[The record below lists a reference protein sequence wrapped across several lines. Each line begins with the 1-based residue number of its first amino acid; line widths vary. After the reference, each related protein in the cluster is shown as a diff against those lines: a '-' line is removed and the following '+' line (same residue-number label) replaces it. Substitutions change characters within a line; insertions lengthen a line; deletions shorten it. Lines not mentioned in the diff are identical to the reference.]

1 MSKIL
6 NRPRVLNSRVCFV
19 LAALLLAGCS
29 SKEERAQSYY
39 AHAMQ
44 LISEHDDVKA
54 RLELR
59 NALQL
64 KDDMIGAW
72 RALNQIEERTNNF
85 QGVIAASRK
94 ISELDPK
101 DIEARLRLAKIAVLG
116 GALDQAL
123 DWVNKASEIDPKYP
137 GTLSL
142 KAAILLKLNDHNGAI
157 QEARKALEI
166 EPGNLDAIIVLAS
179 EKYLSDDPKGAL
191 QILEGV
197 PPTKN
202 DELGVVLLKVKIFE
216 KLGDL
221 QQFEAQ
227 LRRLVELRPDQVT
240 FKTELVKFYV
250 AQKRLDEA
258 EKLMRSVAA
267 ANPANTTA
275 ELDVVRFLLAT
286 KGSAAAR
293 QELDD
298 RIKAGG
304 NAFPFQLAL
313 ADLDLLGGNFTE
325 SSQLLEKLISSA
337 ASPADANAARA
348 KLAAMQLG
356 RKNIPAAEAL
366 IADML
371 RTDSHNTDALR
382 FRASIRIDRGQL
394 DDAIADLRQ
403 ALNDQPQSPELLT
416 LLALAYERSGSID
429 LAEKQLA
436 SATKESKF
444 APSVGLNYVAFLTR
458 RGNAAAAEDVLTE
471 LATRNPRNIDVLTSL
486 AQVRL
491 SRQNWIGANEVADA
505 IKRLGAQGDTAEQI
519 KAAALAGEKKYDQS
533 ISLLEDAYA
542 NNKGAVRPMYALVKA
557 YVQAKKIDQ
566 AESFLQNILKTSPDN
581 AEALVLLGT
590 VELAK
595 NQPEQAIKRFK
606 AAIERAP
613 KNADGYVALARMYL
627 GQKNSDEALKTI
639 QAGLH
644 ELPGNSTLR
653 LTLAGTLELRGDF
666 EGAIVEYEAML
677 KEQPG
682 SMVVA
687 NNLASLL
694 TDHRSDKES
703 LERAYAIAA
712 PLTKSP
718 VPNFKDTIG
727 WLNYRRG
734 DYRNAIALLEDAA
747 NALPNAALVHY
758 HLGMSYLA
766 VGQSEKAIEQIK
778 RASALA
784 PNDTDLNTKVQAAI
798 NTVPQEK
805 NRTDK
810 TN

>member
-1 MSKIL
+1 MSMFL
-6 NRPRVLNSRVCFV
+6 NRSRVPSSRVCLV
-19 LAALLLAGCS
+19 LAVLLLAGCS
-29 SKEERAQSYY
+29 SKEERAQNYY

-44 LISEHDDVKA
+44 LIAEHDDVKA

-64 KDDMIGAW
+64 NDNMVGAW
-72 RALNQIEERTNNF
+72 RALSQIEERTNNL

-101 DIEARLRLAKIAVLG
+101 DIEARLRLAKIAVLA
-116 GALDQAL
+116 GALDQGL
-123 DWVNKASEIDPKYP
+123 DWVNKAGEIDPKHP
-137 GTLSL
+137 GALSL
-142 KAAILLKLNDHNGAI
+142 KAAIFLKLNDHNGAI
-157 QEARKALEI
+157 QEARKALAI
-166 EPGNLDAIIVLAS
+166 EPGNIDSFIVLAS
-179 EKYLSDDPKGAL
+179 ERYLSDDPKGAL
-191 QILEGV
+191 QILEGM

-216 KLGDL
+216 KMGDL
-221 QQFEAQ
+221 QQLEAQ

-240 FKTELVKFYV
+240 FKAELVKFYV
-250 AQKRLDEA
+250 AHQQLDEA
-258 EKLMRSVAA
+258 EKLMRSIAA
-267 ANPANTTA
+267 ANPADTA
-275 ELDVVRFLLAT
+275 TKLDVVRFLLAT

-304 NAFPFQLAL
+304 NVFPFQMAL
-313 ADLDLLGGNFTE
+313 ADLDVLGGDFTE
-325 SSQLLEKLISSA
+325 SSQLLEKLISNA

-356 RKNIPAAEAL
+356 RKNIPAAETL

-403 ALNDQPQSPELLT
+403 ALNDQPRSPELMT

-436 SATKESKF
+436 SATKESGF
-444 APSVGLNYVAFLTR
+444 APSIGLNYVTFLTR
-458 RGNAAAAEDVLTE
+458 RGNITAAEDVVIE
-471 LATRNPRNIDVLTSL
+471 LATRNPRNINVLTSL

-519 KAAALAGEKKYDQS
+519 KAAAFAGEKKYDQS

-542 NNKGAVRPMYALVKA
+542 SNKGAVQPMYALVRA

-581 AEALVLLGT
+581 AEALVLLGS
-590 VELAK
+590 VQLAK
-595 NQPEQAIKRFK
+595 NQPDQAIKSFK

-613 KNADGYVALARMYL
+613 KNTGAYVTLAGMYISK
-627 GQKNSDEALKTI
+627 KNSDEALKTI
-639 QAGLH
+639 QAGLQ
-644 ELPGNSTLR
+644 EVPGNSTLR
-653 LTLAGTLELRGDF
+653 LTLAGILEVRGDF
-666 EGAIVEYEAML
+666 EGAISEYEAML

-694 TDHRSDKES
+694 TDHRSDKAD

-747 NALPNAALVHY
+747 NALPNAVLVHY

-766 VGQSEKAIEQIK
+766 VGQSEKAIEQLK
-778 RASALA
+778 RASALE
-784 PNDTDLNTKVQAAI
+784 PNNADLNTKVQAALA
-798 NTVPQEK
+798 TASK
-805 NRTDK
+805 AK
-810 TN
+810 TQTN